1 MSTSG
6 SRGPT
11 IRAPTLSTTQQ
22 NDGSHEEDLLPMTI
36 FFVFESHCT
45 VVVVDRSITLF
56 GAPKVIHPYY
66 YYY

>member
-1 MSTSG
+1 
-6 SRGPT
+6 
-11 IRAPTLSTTQQ
+11 
-22 NDGSHEEDLLPMTI
+22 MTI